1 MSFDYRGKSDAKNNA
16 AVHSWHG
23 GSWIRCLARFSW
35 ECRLLGLCSV
45 FCATLLPSLLTEA
58 IAQPAEMSP
67 LQLETKIALGDVR
80 GRIDHMAVDL
90 KRQRLFVAELGNDS
104 VGVVDLAN
112 RKLLQTITGLK
123 EPQGVGYEPST
134 DTLYVA
140 NAGDG
145 SVRLFEGNEYKPNG
159 QIELG
164 SDADN
169 VRVDPAA
176 NRILIAHGSGALAV
190 IDPTTRSKVGDIPVK
205 AHPEGFQIDHD
216 IGQVFVNVPDAHGIA
231 VVDRASQR
239 QTGKWPIP
247 DHDANFPMALDPV
260 RRQVLVIF
268 RAPAELGV
276 FSMTGGKLIA
286 TAESCGDADD
296 LFVDMKR
303 GRVYVSCGAGFLDVF
318 EAKGTTYRRIAR
330 IPTVSGART
339 SLLVPELDRL
349 LVAVRTNAAE
359 PAAIW
364 MFRPIP

>member
-1 MSFDYRGKSDAKNNA
+1 VLPRFAIIVTLFLAAEALAGVGSNA
-16 AVHSWHG
+16 V
-23 GSWIRCLARFSW
+23 
-35 ECRLLGLCSV
+35 
-45 FCATLLPSLLTEA
+45 
-58 IAQPAEMSP
+58 AQPAETAP
-67 LQLETKIALGDVR
+67 LQLEAKIPLGSVH

-112 RKLLQTITGLK
+112 RKLLQTIAGLK

-145 SVRLFEGNEYKPNG
+145 SVRLFEGTEYKPKG

-169 VRVDPAA
+169 VRVDTAA
-176 NRILIAHGSGALAV
+176 NRIFIGYGTGALAV
-190 IDPTTRSKVGDIPVK
+190 IDPAARSKVGDIPVK
-205 AHPEGFQIDHD
+205 AHPEGFQIDPD
-216 IGQVFVNVPDAHGIA
+216 TSQIFVNVPDAHGIA
-231 VVDRASQR
+231 VVDRASQK

-247 DHDANFPMALDPV
+247 DHGANFPMALDPV

-286 TAESCGDADD
+286 TAETCGDADD
-296 LFVDMKR
+296 LFIDAKR
-303 GRVYVSCGAGFLDVF
+303 GRVYVSCGSGFLDVL

-339 SLLVPELDRL
+339 SLFVPELDRL
-349 LVAVRTNAAE
+349 LVAVRAGTAE

-364 MFRPIP
+364 VFQPIP

>member
-1 MSFDYRGKSDAKNNA
+1 MLPRFWIIALFFA
-16 AVHSWHG
+16 AEV
-23 GSWIRCLARFSW
+23 
-35 ECRLLGLCSV
+35 
-45 FCATLLPSLLTEA
+45 LPGVCGA
-58 IAQPAEMSP
+58 GAQPAETEP
-67 LQLETKIALGDVR
+67 LQLEAKIPLGNVR

-104 VGVVDLAN
+104 AGVVDLAN
-112 RKLLQTITGLK
+112 RKLLQTIAGLK

-134 DTLYVA
+134 DMLYVA

-145 SVRLFEGNEYKPNG
+145 SLRLFDGNEYKPKG
-159 QIELG
+159 QIDLG

-169 VRVDPAA
+169 VRVDAGA
-176 NRILIAHGSGALAV
+176 NRIFIGYGSGALAV

-216 IGQVFVNVPDAHGIA
+216 TGQIFVNVPDAHGIA
-231 VVDRASQR
+231 VVDRASQK
-239 QTGKWPIP
+239 QTGRWPTP
-247 DHDANFPMALDPV
+247 DHGANFPMALDPV

-286 TAESCGDADD
+286 TAETCGDADD
-296 LFVDMKR
+296 LFIDAKR
-303 GRVYVSCGAGFLDVF
+303 DRVYVSCGSGFIDVL

-330 IPTVSGART
+330 IPTESGART
-339 SLLVPELDRL
+339 SLFVPELDRL
-349 LVAVRTNAAE
+349 LVAVRTSAAE

-364 MFRPIP
+364 VFRPMP